1 MNGVAALI
9 EYDRLRCGYLA
20 IISTIAGRAD
30 VMYAFEVIYQT
41 QGRVCHQ
48 ISKD

>member
-1 MNGVAALI
+1 MNRVAALI
-9 EYDRLRCGYLA
+9 EYDRLRCSCLA
-20 IISTIAGRAD
+20 IISTLAGRAD
-30 VMYAFEVIYQT
+30 ALNVFEVIYQT